1 MNVIKRDG
9 RIVDFSKPKIVKA
22 IEKAMAY
29 TTNGVDKDL
38 AKRIANK
45 VASSNKDMTVEEIQ
59 DCVENYLMASSR
71 KDVARE
77 YVCYRRDRQNIREN
91 EKTNNSILE
100 IIDIKNAYIN
110 EENSNKNPVIL
121 STQRDYMAGEVSK
134 DLTNRFLLPKDIAEA
149 HKNGLIH
156 FHK

>member
-1 MNVIKRDG
+1 MNVVKRSG
-9 RIVDFSKPKIVKA
+9 KIVEFDKSKIIKA

-29 TTNGVDKDL
+29 TQNGLDKDL

-45 VASSNKDMTVEEIQ
+45 VASLDSNMTVEEIQ
-59 DCVENYLMASSR
+59 DVVESFLMASSR

-77 YVCYRRDRQNIREN
+77 YVCYRRERQLIRDK

-100 IIDIKNAYIN
+100 IIDIKNEYVN
-110 EENSNKNPVIL
+110 QENSNKNPVVL

-134 DLTNRFLLPKDIAEA
+134 DLTERLLLPKDIAEA
-149 HKNGLIH
+149 HKKGLIH